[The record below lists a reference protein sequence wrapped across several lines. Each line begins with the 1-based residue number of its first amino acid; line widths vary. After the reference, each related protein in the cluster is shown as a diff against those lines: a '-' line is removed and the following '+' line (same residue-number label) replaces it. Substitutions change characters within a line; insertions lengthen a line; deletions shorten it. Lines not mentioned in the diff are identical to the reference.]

1 MAEDTFKQIVEVEVK
16 NEDAIQ
22 SVVEQQKAI
31 DGLKSTISDLK
42 KQQKELDTTT
52 KEGAKA
58 YDENAKMI
66 VVNEA
71 QLKTLNQTMNANKRI
86 VEANN
91 AGTNEQTGAYQRLS
105 QQYTALAQKAKDMA
119 VVYGVNSEESI
130 KASQEAKTLSDKLK
144 EIDASVGQNQRNVG
158 NYSGS
163 IEASAKSILG
173 MKQKL
178 EMLKAELEKMD
189 INSSEF
195 VETKKT
201 IDSLSLAVDQ
211 AAGKVDEFGNREPKN
226 MAKKNFEDTL
236 VTVGILSG
244 SIGAL
249 SEAFGE
255 NENVQDAL
263 VKTQKALVLSQTLAN
278 VVKEKGAIIDT
289 IQLVKDKAL
298 VASKLLL
305 SNTMRIFGITS
316 AQAWTMATLG
326 VSAVITGVVLLIG
339 KFDKI
344 VSGLKSFFGI
354 ADKFKDTR
362 KDIDS
367 MAQSMNN
374 YSEKTKLVEDRMKA
388 QGKSEQELLNYR
400 KKRYDDQLKK
410 EREIYASISKLGK
423 NASDEEKERL
433 KESAEFIKNSGL
445 ERFKMET
452 EQIALTNKEKQK
464 ADEDARRKREQLEAD
479 YQKRKATKAEA
490 DKQKEIKD
498 HDKLLA
504 DMDMKQKIYNAK
516 NRELTAETAKANFDF
531 EKAQLDKKLE
541 YGKITQ
547 EEYNLLLLESQN
559 KYADDTLKI
568 VEAGIAKEKELAE
581 KAKNQETIDFAN
593 KLELAKGN
601 ADLEFQLKAEQ
612 REKQRQAEIADAE
625 KLNQDLLLLNEQ
637 KRLSE
642 IQKAEGD
649 ESQILAINQKY
660 DAINKQNAENNANS
674 EFLINEKY
682 RQADIQA
689 EQAKNDAKISMYSQA
704 FGALAS
710 IAGENTQLSKGFASA
725 QIAIDTYMG
734 AIKAFNSV
742 AGHPVLGSI
751 LAGAVVVKGAK
762 AIKDVWKV
770 KNGQKSVSGGGGGGG
785 NVNVSQ
791 GMAQRNAREMPSEA
805 IQRTQKTEPT
815 IVPVL
820 VTNNLT
826 EKIDTKVQVTNNAS
840 M

>member
-22 SVVEQQKAI
+22 AVVEQQKAI

-374 YSEKTKLVEDRMKA
+374 YAEKTKLVEDRMKA

-400 KKRYDDQLKK
+400 KKRYEDQLKK

-479 YQKRKATKAEA
+479 YQKRKAAKAEA

-593 KLELAKGN
+593 KLEIAKGN

-660 DAINKQNAENNANS
+660 DAIKEQNAENNANS

-682 RQADIQA
+682 RQAEIQA

-725 QIAIDTYMG
+725 QIAIDTYKGAMSAFANAGNPYLG
-734 AIKAFNSV
+734 AI
-742 AGHPVLGSI
+742 
-751 LAGAVVVKGAK
+751 LAAAVVVKGAK

-770 KNGQKSVSGGGGGGG
+770 KNGQKSISGGGGGSS

>member
-22 SVVEQQKAI
+22 AVVEQQKAI

-42 KQQKELDTTT
+42 KKQKELDTTT

-58 YDENAKMI
+58 YDENSKMI

-236 VTVGILSG
+236 ITVGILSG

-249 SEAFGE
+249 SEAFGD
-255 NENVQDAL
+255 NENVQEAL
-263 VKTQKALVLSQTLAN
+263 VKTQKALVISQTLAN

-289 IQLVKDKAL
+289 VQLVKDKAL

-305 SNTMRIFGITS
+305 SNTMRIFGVTS

-326 VSAVITGVVLLIG
+326 VSAVITAVVLLIG

-362 KDIDS
+362 KDIDA
-367 MAQSMNN
+367 MTTSMNN
-374 YSEKTKLVEDRMKA
+374 YAEKTKLVEDRMKA
-388 QGKSEQELLNYR
+388 EGKSEQELLAFR
-400 KKRYDDQLKK
+400 KKRYEEQLKA
-410 EREIYASISKLGK
+410 ERAIYASISKLGSK
-423 NASDEEKERL
+423 ATDEEKERL
-433 KESAEFIKNSGL
+433 KESTEFIKNSGL
-445 ERFKMET
+445 EKFKMET
-452 EQIALTNKEKQK
+452 EQISLTNKEKQK
-464 ADEDARRKREQLEAD
+464 ADDEARRKREQSEAEARK
-479 YQKRKATKAEA
+479 KREAKAEA
-490 DKQKEIKD
+490 DKQKEIKE

-504 DMDMKQKIYNAK
+504 EMDVKQRMYNAQ

-531 EKAQLDKKLE
+531 EKSQLDKKLE
-541 YGKITQ
+541 YGKVTQ
-547 EEYNLLLLESQN
+547 EEYNLLLLESKN
-559 KYADDTLKI
+559 KYQDATLKI
-568 VEAGIAKEKELAE
+568 VEDGIAKEKELAE
-581 KAKNQETIDFAN
+581 KAKNQEAIDFAN

-601 ADLEFQLKAEQ
+601 LDLEFKLKAEQ
-612 REKQRQAEIADAE
+612 REMQRKAEIAEAE
-625 KLNQDLLLLNEQ
+625 KLNQDLLQLTEQ

-660 DAINKQNAENNANS
+660 AEIKKQNAESNANS
-674 EFLINEKY
+674 EFIINEKY
-682 RQADIQA
+682 RQAEIQA
-689 EQAKNDAKISMYSQA
+689 ENAKNDAKISMYSQA

-725 QIAIDTYMG
+725 QIAIDTYKGAMSAFANAGNPYLG
-734 AIKAFNSV
+734 AI
-742 AGHPVLGSI
+742 
-751 LAGAVVVKGAK
+751 LAAAVVVKGAK

-785 NVNVSQ
+785 GAVNVSQ
-791 GMAQRNAREMPSEA
+791 GMAQRNAREMPSES
-805 IQRTQKTEPT
+805 ILRTQKTEPT

>member
-16 NEDAIQ
+16 NDDAIQ
-22 SVVEQQKAI
+22 AVVEQQKAI

-58 YDENAKMI
+58 YEENAKMI

-105 QQYTALAQKAKDMA
+105 QQYAALAQEAKDMA

-158 NYSGS
+158 NYSGA

-178 EMLKAELEKMD
+178 EMLKADLEKMD

-195 VETKKT
+195 EETKKT

-236 VTVGILSG
+236 ITVGILSG

-263 VKTQKALVLSQTLAN
+263 VKTQKALVISQTLAN

-305 SNTMRIFGITS
+305 SNTMRIFGLTS

-367 MAQSMNN
+367 MTQSMDN
-374 YSEKTKLVEDRMKA
+374 YAEKTKLVEDRMKA

-400 KKRYDDQLKK
+400 KKRYEEQLKA
-410 EREIYASISKLGK
+410 EREIYTSISKLGK
-423 NASDEEKERL
+423 NATDEEKERL
-433 KESAEFIKNSGL
+433 KESTEFIKNSGL

-464 ADEDARRKREQLEAD
+464 ADDDAKRKRENSE
-479 YQKRKATKAEA
+479 AEA
-490 DKQKEIKD
+490 KKRREANAEAEKQKTIKE
-498 HDKLLA
+498 HDKKLSEMEL
-504 DMDMKQKIYNAK
+504 KQKMYNAQ

-531 EKAQLDKKLE
+531 EKSQLDKKLE

-559 KYADDTLKI
+559 KYQDATLKI
-568 VEAGIAKEKELAE
+568 VEAGIEKEKELAE
-581 KAKNQETIDFAN
+581 KSKNQETIDFSN
-593 KLELAKGN
+593 KLEIAKGN
-601 ADLEFQLKAEQ
+601 LDLEFQLKAEQ

-625 KLNQDLLLLNEQ
+625 KLNNDLLQLNEQ
-637 KRLSE
+637 KRLLE

-649 ESQILAINQKY
+649 ELQILAINQKY
-660 DAINKQNAENNANS
+660 AEIKKQNAESNANS

-682 RQADIQA
+682 RQAEIQA
-689 EQAKNDAKISMYSQA
+689 ENAKNDAKISMYSQA
-704 FGALAS
+704 FGALAT

-725 QIAIDTYMG
+725 QIAIDTYKGAMSAFANAGNPYLG
-734 AIKAFNSV
+734 AI
-742 AGHPVLGSI
+742 
-751 LAGAVVVKGAK
+751 LAAAVVVKGAK

>member
-1 MAEDTFKQIVEVEVK
+1 MAEETFKQIVEVEVN

-22 SVVEQQKAI
+22 AVVEQQKAI
-31 DGLKSTISDLK
+31 DGLKATISDLK

-86 VEANN
+86 VEANS

-130 KASQEAKTLSDKLK
+130 KASQEAKILSDKLK

-158 NYSGS
+158 NYSGA

-178 EMLKAELEKMD
+178 EMLKSELEKMD

-195 VETKKT
+195 EETKKT

-226 MAKKNFEDTL
+226 IAKKNFEDTL
-236 VTVGILSG
+236 VTVGILSA

-255 NENVQDAL
+255 NENVQEAL
-263 VKTQKALVLSQTLAN
+263 VKTQKALVISQTLAN
-278 VVKEKGAIIDT
+278 VVKEKGAILDT

-298 VASKLLL
+298 IAGKLLL
-305 SNTMRIFGITS
+305 TNVMRVFGVTS
-316 AQAWTMATLG
+316 AQAWAMSTLG
-326 VSAVITGVVLLIG
+326 ISTIITAVVLLIG
-339 KFDKI
+339 NFDKI
-344 VSGLKSFFGI
+344 ISGLKSFFGI

-362 KDIDS
+362 NDIDS
-367 MAQSMNN
+367 MTKSMDN
-374 YSEKTKLVEDRMKA
+374 YAEKTKLVEDRLKA
-388 QGKSEQELLNYR
+388 EGKSEKEIFAFR
-400 KKRYDDQLKK
+400 KKRYEEQLNA
-410 EREIYASISKLGK
+410 EREIYTALSKLGK
-423 NASDEEKERL
+423 NATDEEKERL
-433 KESAEFIKNSGL
+433 KEAKDFIKNAGF
-445 ERFKMET
+445 EKYKMET

-464 ADEDARRKREQLEAD
+464 ADDDARKKREQSDAEAKKKREAD
-479 YQKRKATKAEA
+479 AEA
-490 DKQKEIKD
+490 EKQKTIKEQ
-498 HDKLLA
+498 DKMLSEMEL
-504 DMDMKQKIYNAK
+504 KQKMYNAK

-531 EKAQLDKKLE
+531 EKEQLDKKLE
-541 YGKITQ
+541 YGRITQ
-547 EEYNLLLLESQN
+547 EEYNFLLLESQN
-559 KYADDTLKI
+559 KFADATLKI

-581 KAKNQETIDFAN
+581 KVKNQEAIDFAN
-593 KLELAKGN
+593 RLELAKGN
-601 ADLEFQLKAEQ
+601 FELEFQLKAEQ
-612 REKQRQAEIADAE
+612 RERQRLAEIEAV
-625 KLNQDLLLLNEQ
+625 
-637 KRLSE
+637 
-642 IQKAEGD
+642 EGNLKSI
-649 ESQILAINQKY
+649 E
-660 DAINKQNAENNANS
+660 
-674 EFLINEKY
+674 LINEKY
-682 RQADIQA
+682 RQAEIQA
-689 EQAKNDAKISMYSQA
+689 EQAKNDAKIAMYSQA

-734 AIKAFNSV
+734 AMKAFAS
-742 AGHPVLGSI
+742 AGNPILGGI

-770 KNGQKSVSGGGGGGG
+770 KNGQKSVSSGGGGG

-791 GMAQRNAREMPSEA
+791 GMAQRNAREMPSET